1 MIERAVIMSEAGK
14 LSVDVRWLA
23 AAPRAVSS
31 PASPSLTL
39 LAHQKAV
46 IEGVLAETKGRV
58 SGPFG
63 AATKLGIPSST
74 LESKIKALE
83 IDKHQFKTAL
93 FSDDDVRSSRLKQS
107 A

>member
-1 MIERAVIMSEAGK
+1 VLTSR
-14 LSVDVRWLA
+14 
-23 AAPRAVSS
+23 
-31 PASPSLTL
+31 TL
-39 LAHQKAV
+39 LANEKAL

-74 LESKIKALE
+74 LESKIKALD
-83 IDKHQFKTAL
+83 IDKHQFKA
-93 FSDDDVRSSRLKQS
+93 